1 MGRAE
6 TSDWVSVSVLLL
18 PSGEGDRIQR
28 LAQSPSEINKETKM
42 RSLLTTQNQ
51 NCYREMIKKEAYTR
65 LTWKM
70 KYSEDYP
77 TCFASRRP
85 KDVGLPKLPGTKP
98 LLPPVPKLREKKREP
113 PAPTQTSLSE
123 APLMRPV
130 SPQTR
135 DMLYQGLS
143 KEGNGR
149 SFYLHQRVQKGPEER
164 FHHPML
170 SSWDYGWRLGDYGNE
185 YRSPA
190 HGRSGVV
197 RSTFYARNGIFNIP
211 SPTDQLG

>member
-1 MGRAE
+1 
-6 TSDWVSVSVLLL
+6 
-18 PSGEGDRIQR
+18 P
-28 LAQSPSEINKETKM
+28 
-42 RSLLTTQNQ
+42 SLLTTQNQ

-170 SSWDYGWRLGDYGNE
+170 SSWDYGWRLGETKVETCRCWKCIHICNTY
-185 YRSPA
+185 
-190 HGRSGVV
+190 V
-197 RSTFYARNGIFNIP
+197 STFYARNGIFNIP